1 MFRWQKKFVRI
12 KLIELCLSAM
22 IVYIIFFLLAVINT
36 DFDSINPQPIKQAT
50 FFKLHQPKTVLV
62 QQPKKSVPKH
72 QERQE
77 SKKAIIPQDNVVNT
91 VEKTTDIPNEVS
103 ETSLEMTDLPSDL
116 SQVDDATPVVLKSI
130 RPRYPEVA
138 KKAGVEANILLELI
152 INEKGHVIFAHVIFC
167 SQAGY
172 GFEESAK
179 RAAKKLSFKPF
190 TKEGQAT
197 KVKLVYPINFK
208 LI

>member
-12 KLIELCLSAM
+12 KLIELCLSAI
-22 IVYIIFFLLAVINT
+22 IVYVIFFLLAVVNT
-36 DFDSINPQPIKQAT
+36 DFDSINPQPIKQAR

-62 QQPKKSVPKH
+62 QQPKKTVSKQ
-72 QERQE
+72 QEKQI
-77 SKKAIIPQDNVVNT
+77 SKKAIVPQDNVVNK

-152 INEKGHVIFAHVIFC
+152 INVAV
-167 SQAGY
+167 
-172 GFEESAK
+172 
-179 RAAKKLSFKPF
+179 LS
-190 TKEGQAT
+190 
-197 KVKLVYPINFK
+197 LV
-208 LI
+208 